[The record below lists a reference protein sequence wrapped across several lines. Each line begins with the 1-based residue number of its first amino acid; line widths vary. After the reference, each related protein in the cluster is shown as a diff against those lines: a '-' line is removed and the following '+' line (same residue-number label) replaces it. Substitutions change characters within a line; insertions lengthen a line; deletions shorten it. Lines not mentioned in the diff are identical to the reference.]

1 MDSLTA
7 DFDINNI
14 SSINQSDMDSTPN
27 RSLITSRIIQPV
39 DHSVLE
45 DLDVRPLSSLKSSFI
60 DQNSGV
66 ESQNVTV
73 EETTEPHAMTS
84 LLTSSD
90 PLPRARPQTH
100 YPQSLTNL
108 SVINEQSM
116 IDADD
121 PLDQT
126 IIEDPNQEAPLILDE
141 LNIPPPPHT
150 FVDMERRSFIM
161 TRTHSNDVGSHEAD
175 NAWDSE
181 DEEIR
186 QRCGK
191 ACSVFFN

>member
-1 MDSLTA
+1 
-7 DFDINNI
+7 
-14 SSINQSDMDSTPN
+14 MDSTPN

-90 PLPRARPQTH
+90 PLPRLRPQTH

-126 IIEDPNQEAPLILDE
+126 IIEDPEQEAPLILDE

-161 TRTHSNDVGSHEAD
+161 TRTHSNDVDSHEAD

>member
-14 SSINQSDMDSTPN
+14 SSINQADMDSTPN

-45 DLDVRPLSSLKSSFI
+45 DLDVRPLSSLNSSFI
-60 DQNSGV
+60 DQISGV